1 MTIRWKGGG
10 VHKKNFYLPTSLR
23 KKVWKMGVS
32 TRTNQILT
40 ILEETAAPLSIL
52 ARAQKSS
59 IINIFRKCEPG
70 ASSDDLEPK
79 LRVFSTKCD
88 TFQTSQEL
96 RMLSI
101 VVALAINLSE
111 ACVRSSLIC
120 VYD

>member
-1 MTIRWKGGG
+1 MLRREFGFSPEGGG

-40 ILEETAAPLSIL
+40 ILEETAVPLSIL

-96 RMLSI
+96 RMLS
-101 VVALAINLSE
+101 
-111 ACVRSSLIC
+111 RSL
-120 VYD
+120 